1 VSDFNKAVTVVDVQ
15 MPFMSLV
22 VFFVKLLIVAI
33 PAMIISTVILS
44 VLWAILIGVFGALF
58 GLGRMFYLISLD
70 PQLDT
75 RRRMALARHSRVLL
89 AGIQ

>member
-22 VFFVKLLIVAI
+22 VFLVKLSIAAI
-33 PAMIISTVILS
+33 PAMIISTIILS

-58 GLGRMFYLISLD
+58 GLGRMF
-70 PQLDT
+70 
-75 RRRMALARHSRVLL
+75 
-89 AGIQ
+89 